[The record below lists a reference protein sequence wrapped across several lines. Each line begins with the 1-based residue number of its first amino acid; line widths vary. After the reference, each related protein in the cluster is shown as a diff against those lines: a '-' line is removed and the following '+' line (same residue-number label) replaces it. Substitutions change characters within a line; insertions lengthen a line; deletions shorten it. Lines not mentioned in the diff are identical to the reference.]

1 MNTFTRLIGTAAV
14 ALALG
19 SGAAKAADLS
29 FMSFTYAEEA
39 NKAIV
44 QGVLDNFQKAEKLT
58 VEPLGFAWGDMQKNI
73 FLRARSKTLP
83 DIAQLSERWLPT
95 FASLDNL
102 VDLNTVYGKDKLEA
116 AFAPDALAMGNI
128 NGKQLALPL
137 LSGSIGMVA
146 NKEVLAKAG
155 INDAPKTVEDFKKAL
170 VAVRDKVPNS
180 VPYSMATKNN
190 GSILIDFMVWNWV
203 HGGRIIDDAGKVV
216 VDSQKSRDA
225 LTFMVGLLK
234 DRLAAPEIDRPD
246 SRRLLAQGAS
256 AFYLDAPQTRTFL
269 RDFSGKGQA
278 FDANVLPMPTP
289 VLKAGDKSVSVQ
301 WGHLLVQFAAGG
313 KAKADDPADK
323 FLTYIISDKVQTDL
337 PLKMSAL
344 PVTKSARAA
353 VAEDAYLKN
362 WSAATGD
369 ARRNE
374 VGIWSNAADLTNII
388 GEEVQGA
395 LLGQKSADDAIK
407 SMQAR
412 LTTSMEKAKKSE

>member
-1 MNTFTRLIGTAAV
+1 MNCITRLVGTAAI
-14 ALALG
+14 ACSLG
-19 SGAAKAADLS
+19 AGAANAADLS

-44 QGVLDNFQKAEKLT
+44 QTTLDDFKKAENLA

-155 INDAPKTVEDFKKAL
+155 INDAPKTLDEFKAAL

-180 VPYSMATKNN
+180 VPYTMATKNN

-203 HGGRIIDDAGKVV
+203 HGGRIIDDSGKVV
-216 VDSQKSRDA
+216 VDSQQSRDA
-225 LTFMVGLLK
+225 LTFMVGLMK

-246 SRRLLAQGAS
+246 GRRLMGQGAS
-256 AFYLDAPQTRTFL
+256 AFYFDAPQTRTFL
-269 RDFSGKGQA
+269 RDFSGKGEA
-278 FDANVLPMPTP
+278 FDVNVLPMPTP
-289 VLKAGDKSVSVQ
+289 VLKAEDKPVSVQ
-301 WGHLLVQFAAGG
+301 WGHLLVQFADGG

-323 FLTYIISDKVQTDL
+323 FLTYLTSDKVQTDF

-344 PVTKSARAA
+344 PVTKSARDA
-353 VAEDAYLKN
+353 VAGDAYLKN

-374 VGIWSNAADLTNII
+374 VGIWSNAAELTNVI

-395 LLGQKSADDAIK
+395 LLGQKSADDAVK

-412 LTTSMEKAKKSE
+412 LTASMEKAKKSE

>member
-1 MNTFTRLIGTAAV
+1 MNTFTRLVGTAAV

-19 SGAAKAADLS
+19 SGAVKAADLS
-29 FMSFTYAEEA
+29 YMSFTYAEEP
-39 NKAIV
+39 NKATV
-44 QGVLDNFQKAEKLT
+44 QATLDDFTKAEKLT

-95 FASLDNL
+95 FASLDSL

-128 NGKQLALPL
+128 DGKQLALPL
-137 LSGSIGMVA
+137 ISGSIGMVA

-155 INDAPKTVEDFKKAL
+155 INEPPKTLDEFKQAMI
-170 VAVRDKVPNS
+170 AVRDKVPNS
-180 VPYSMATKNN
+180 VPYTMATKNN

-203 HGGRIIDDAGKVV
+203 HGGHIIDDAGKVV
-216 VDSQKSRDA
+216 VDSKEGRDA
-225 LTFMVGLLK
+225 LGFMVELMK
-234 DRLAAPEIDRPD
+234 ERLAAAEIDRPD

-269 RDFSGKGQA
+269 REFSGRGEA
-278 FDANVLPMPTP
+278 FDVNVLPMPTP
-289 VLKAGDKSVSVQ
+289 VLKDGDKPVSVQ
-301 WGHLLVQFAAGG
+301 WGHLLVQFADGG
-313 KAKADDPADK
+313 KASATDPADK
-323 FLTYIISDKVQTDL
+323 FLAYLTSDAVQTTYT
-337 PLKMSAL
+337 LKMSAL
-344 PVTKSARAA
+344 PATKSARAA
-353 VAEDAYLKN
+353 VANDVYLKN
-362 WSAATGD
+362 WSSATGD

-374 VGIWSNAADLTNII
+374 VGIWSNAAELTTII

-395 LLGQKSADDAIK
+395 LLGQKSADEAIA

>member
-1 MNTFTRLIGTAAV
+1 MNMIKKMIGTAAL
-14 ALALG
+14 ALVLG

-29 FMSFTYAEEA
+29 YMSFTYAEEA
-39 NKAIV
+39 NKAAV
-44 QGVLDNFQKAEKLT
+44 QATLDDFTKAERLT

-73 FLRARSKTLP
+73 FLLARSKTLP

-102 VDLNTVYGKDKLEA
+102 VDLNAVYGKDKLEA
-116 AFAPDALAMGNI
+116 AFAPDALAMGQI
-128 NGKQLALPL
+128 GGKQLALPL
-137 LSGSIGMVA
+137 ISGSISMVA

-155 INDAPKTVEDFKKAL
+155 VNEPPKTVNEFRQAM
-170 VAVRDKVPNS
+170 VAVRDRVPNS
-180 VPYSMATKNN
+180 VPYTMATKNN

-203 HGGRIIDDAGKVV
+203 HGGRIIDDSGKVV
-216 VDSQKSRDA
+216 VDSQQSRDA
-225 LTFMVGLLK
+225 LGFMVGLMK

-269 RDFSGKGQA
+269 RDFSGKGEA

-289 VLKAGDKSVSVQ
+289 VLKSGDKPVSVQ
-301 WGHLLVQFAAGG
+301 WGHLLVQFADGG
-313 KAKADDPADK
+313 KAKATDPANK
-323 FLTYIISDKVQTDL
+323 FLTYLTSDTVQTTYT
-337 PLKMSAL
+337 LKMSAL
-344 PVTKSARAA
+344 PATKSARAA
-353 VAEDAYLKN
+353 VANDAYLKN

-374 VGIWSNAADLTNII
+374 VGIWSNAAELTTII

-395 LLGQKSADDAIK
+395 LLNQKSADEAIK

>member
-1 MNTFTRLIGTAAV
+1 MNSITRMIGTAAV

-19 SGAAKAADLS
+19 SGGAKAADLS

-44 QGVLDNFQKAEKLT
+44 QTTLDGFSKAEGLT

-95 FASLDNL
+95 FASLDSL
-102 VDLNTVYGKDKLEA
+102 VDLNAVYGKDKLEA
-116 AFAPDALAMGNI
+116 TFAPDALAMGNI

-137 LSGSIGMVA
+137 ISGSIGMVA

-155 INDAPKTVEDFKKAL
+155 IADAPKTVDDFRKAL
-170 VAVRDKVPNS
+170 IAVRDKVPNS
-180 VPYSMATKNN
+180 VPYTMATKNN

-203 HGGRIIDDAGKVV
+203 HGGRIIDDGGKVV
-216 VDSQKSRDA
+216 VDSQQSRDA
-225 LTFMVGLLK
+225 LNFMVGLMK

-246 SRRLLAQGAS
+246 SRRLMGQGAS

-269 RDFSGKGQA
+269 RDFSGKGEA

-289 VLKAGDKSVSVQ
+289 VLKAGDKPVSVQ
-301 WGHLLVQFAAGG
+301 WGHLLVQFSTGG
-313 KAKADDPADK
+313 KAKAADPADK
-323 FLTYIISDKVQTDL
+323 FLSYITSDKVQTDF

-344 PVTKSARAA
+344 PVTRSAREA
-353 VAEDAYLKN
+353 VASDAYLRN

-369 ARRNE
+369 SRRNE
-374 VGIWSNAADLTNII
+374 VGIWSNAAELTTII